1 MANARTGLWS
11 VFGAL
16 VGGAAG
22 VAAGRYAALAR
33 PRARS
38 GDGGGGGGGGGR
50 GRYGAPQYGGFS
62 EYQPGGRSS
71 GSEVEDAMVIGGAT
85 GAVLGAFVGA
95 TVAGED
101 PPPPPPTALYQL
113 RR

>member
-1 MANARTGLWS
+1 
-11 VFGAL
+11 
-16 VGGAAG
+16 
-22 VAAGRYAALAR
+22 
-33 PRARS
+33 
-38 GDGGGGGGGGGR
+38 
-50 GRYGAPQYGGFS
+50 
-62 EYQPGGRSS
+62 
-71 GSEVEDAMVIGGAT
+71 MVIGGAT